1 MKDESNNLIGE
12 YSTDQDGYIELRDIL
27 TDGKSE
33 IKLKVKEIAAAQGYV
48 LDSTVRTLRI
58 RRGETTELVVENT
71 PVLGQIQVVKKSSQD
86 NPVTNQLKGSLLQGS
101 VFEIENAETGRIVD
115 TITTDSRGIAA
126 SNPLP
131 LGRYFVR
138 EIKAPRFYQLNT
150 QKVEVKLKVEGD
162 VVRIEMYNDAA
173 SIKTSI
179 KKTGNYT
186 VDAGDNMR
194 YDITNVAN
202 QSNVPLDNFFWHDR
216 IPTDAVR
223 VGIITTGT
231 YNARV
236 WYKITYKTN
245 KNGYRVLADNLLSTN
260 RYSFKVDSGSLKLA
274 IGEYVTDIRYEFG
287 TVHAGFR
294 MTEKAT
300 VYVYVPPY
308 MANGYNITNRVDCG
322 GSYQGEWDSSTS
334 AWVTKIHRAPI
345 YTKPT
350 LPKTGY

>member
-1 MKDESNNLIGE
+1 MSDFADGSNAATSSIIVGAYFCANS
-12 YSTDQDGYIELRDIL
+12 YAPAAIE
-27 TDGKSE
+27 TVPNAFS
-33 IKLKVKEIAAAQGYV
+33 QCSS
-48 LDSTVRTLRI
+48 DSGFSGATA
-58 RRGETTELVVENT
+58 
-71 PVLGQIQVVKKSSQD
+71 P
-86 NPVTNQLKGSLLQGS
+86 
-101 VFEIENAETGRIVD
+101 F
-115 TITTDSRGIAA
+115 TITSDSRGIAA

-223 VGIITTGT
+223 VGTITTGT
-231 YNARV
+231 
-236 WYKITYKTN
+236 
-245 KNGYRVLADNLLSTN
+245 
-260 RYSFKVDSGSLKLA
+260 
-274 IGEYVTDIRYEFG
+274 
-287 TVHAGFR
+287 
-294 MTEKAT
+294 
-300 VYVYVPPY
+300 
-308 MANGYNITNRVDCG
+308 
-322 GSYQGEWDSSTS
+322 
-334 AWVTKIHRAPI
+334 
-345 YTKPT
+345 
-350 LPKTGY
+350 

>member
-1 MKDESNNLIGE
+1 M
-12 YSTDQDGYIELRDIL
+12 
-27 TDGKSE
+27 
-33 IKLKVKEIAAAQGYV
+33 
-48 LDSTVRTLRI
+48 
-58 RRGETTELVVENT
+58 
-71 PVLGQIQVVKKSSQD
+71 VKKSSQD
-86 NPVTNQLKGSLLQGS
+86 NPVTNQLKGSLLQGA
-101 VFEIENAETGRIVD
+101 VFEVENAETGRIVD

-162 VVRIEMYNDAA
+162 AVRIEMYNDAA

-223 VGIITTGT
+223 VGTITTGT

-274 IGEYVTDIRYEFG
+274 SGEYVTDIRYEFG
-287 TVHAGFR
+287 TVPAGFK
-294 MTEKAT
+294 MTEEAT

-308 MANGYNITNRVDCG
+308 MGNGYNITNRVDCG
-322 GSYQGEWDSSTS
+322 GSYQGEWDSSDECVGNKNPSCTDLYQAHAAEDRLLTTETRENDNEKEMAVADDATS
-334 AWVTKIHRAPI
+334 CRTVYQCGRCSRSWYGASIA
-345 YTKPT
+345 
-350 LPKTGY
+350 